1 MSVDTI
7 SIFASVFQLIGCF
20 VVSVNTCSIIAKY
33 SNKFGLKRRLLL
45 EVMVLLHINEKL
57 I

>member
-7 SIFASVFQLIGCF
+7 WIFASVFQLIGCF
-20 VVSVNTCSIIAKY
+20 AVLVNTCRIIAKY
-33 SNKFGLKRRLLL
+33 SNKFGLVRQLLL